1 MDTPERDVFRIN
13 KKSLQSSLGVTQWIG
28 ATDAGHE
35 GNWTWTDGSPVKEG
49 NWWPGEPNNNGG
61 QQNCAIINYREGGK
75 WDDIGWW
82 IPNTFHC
89 TMGQRGVNLRQNL

>member
-35 GNWTWTDGSPVKEG
+35 GNWTWTDGSPIWKG
-49 NWWPGEPNNNGG
+49 NWWPGNPNNNGFG
-61 QQNCAIINYREGGK
+61 QDCAITNDGARCSGK
-75 WDDIGWW
+75 WNDKACSNKE
-82 IPNTFHC
+82 PFHC
-89 TMGQRGVNLRQNL
+89 QVS